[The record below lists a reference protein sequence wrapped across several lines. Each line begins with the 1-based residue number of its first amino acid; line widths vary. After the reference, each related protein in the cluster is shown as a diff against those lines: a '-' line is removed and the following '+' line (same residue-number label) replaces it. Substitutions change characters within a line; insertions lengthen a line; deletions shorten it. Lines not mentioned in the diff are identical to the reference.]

1 MAYTFNPFT
10 GNLDALQDLSGYELI
25 DEVENGTINRT
36 SDLVSSVVLVK
47 DLGTDTITV
56 NRDGDGLVTSTVSV
70 YNGVT
75 TTTTYT
81 RTAGVVTSFATVIS

>member
-81 RTAGVVTSFATVIS
+81 RTLGVVTSFATVIS